1 MGMMARARWR
11 SVAPVLLAAALTAA
25 CRGEPARAQR
35 PADITRIVDSLR
47 PAVER
52 AAGLRFRSAP
62 RSEMRTREQVRV
74 YLERQLDVELPP
86 AKVRGLETAYGLFGL
101 FPDSLRL
108 RDLLLELYSEQV
120 AGYYDPDSAALFGV
134 VGADPLQMR
143 VMVAHEMVHALQ
155 GQYLPLDSLLH
166 DRRSND
172 RLTAAQSIL
181 EGQATLVSLRVLTP
195 GTDIIA
201 RPEFWEMYRE
211 QIAQQQSTMPVF
223 AKAPPVIRHGLI
235 FPYLE
240 GAEFMRWWAASA
252 HGDTVPY
259 GPRMPLS
266 TEQILHPER
275 YERGDAPVALAF
287 PDEPSV
293 LYEDV
298 LGEFET
304 RVLSDEM
311 TGRNTSG
318 SATAL
323 GWGGDRYRVYE
334 TPDGPAM
341 VWVSV
346 WDDAASADRFLRGPG
361 AALAAR
367 LRPGYRSEIAAMP
380 VGGRPGVRFVIAPE
394 RWTRWAALPKATP
407 AAG

>member
-211 QIAQQQSTMPVF
+211 QIAQQQSAMPVF

-367 LRPGYRSEIAAMP
+367 LRPGYRSEIGALP

-394 RWTRWAALPKATP
+394 RWTRWAALPEATP

>member
-1 MGMMARARWR
+1 MPRARGR
-11 SVAPVLLAAALTAA
+11 CVAAVLMAALLSTA
-25 CRGEPARAQR
+25 CRGEPARAQP

-47 PAVER
+47 PAVEQ
-52 AAGLRFRSAP
+52 AAGLRFRATP
-62 RSEMRTREQVRV
+62 RSEMRTRAQVRA

-86 AKVRGLETAYGLFGL
+86 TKVRGLETAYGLFGL

-134 VGADPLQMR
+134 VGADPLQLR

-155 GQYLPLDSLLH
+155 GQYLPLDSILH

-172 RLTAAQSIL
+172 RLTAAQAIL

-195 GTDIIA
+195 GSDIIA

-211 QIAQQQSTMPVF
+211 QIAQQQHAMPVF

-252 HGDTVPY
+252 HRDTVPY

-266 TEQILHPER
+266 TEQILHP
-275 YERGDAPVALAF
+275 DAPIALAF

-293 LYEDV
+293 LYEDA

-304 RVLSDEM
+304 RVLADEM
-311 TGRNTSG
+311 TGRSTAA
-318 SATAL
+318 SALAL

-341 VWVSV
+341 VWVAV
-346 WDDAASADRFLRGPG
+346 WDDAAAADRFLRDPG

-367 LRPGYRSEIAAMP
+367 SRPGYRSEIVAMP
-380 VGGRPGVRFVIAPE
+380 VGGRPGLRFVVAPE
-394 RWTRWAALPKATP
+394 RWARWSSLPAATP
-407 AAG
+407 AAD